1 MVSNKMAI
9 ATRRVEQ
16 RCIWQ
21 EWSVT
26 GYGKSEVED
35 MYSAATKPSQPWI
48 RITDPQGR
56 RQWIVSLLSPI
67 DK

>member
-9 ATRRVEQ
+9 ATRSVEQ

-35 MYSAATKPSQPWI
+35 MYSAANKPSQPWI
-48 RITDPQGR
+48 RITDPQ
-56 RQWIVSLLSPI
+56 
-67 DK
+67 D